1 MHLRVSD
8 VLTSQTDTQLSEVP
22 GQTEGDRI
30 FLVGMSIEEIPY
42 SVSDTQICDF
52 GFCNKSTIDF
62 ERQALSEKKK
72 KKRFSTC
79 LMFLSTIEKQ
89 IR

>member
-1 MHLRVSD
+1 MDLPLLHLHVSD

-30 FLVGMSIEEIPY
+30 FLVGTSIEETPY

-62 ERQALSEKKK
+62 ERQVLSGKKK
-72 KKRFSTC
+72 KIFY
-79 LMFLSTIEKQ
+79 MPYVPFYN
-89 IR
+89 